1 MFCNEHE
8 MDIFSDNF
16 QSRTQNIRAK
26 FLNWAVYLHVN
37 LPVQH
42 LVGTALFLAGTKW
55 KRKYQVEG

>member
-1 MFCNEHE
+1 